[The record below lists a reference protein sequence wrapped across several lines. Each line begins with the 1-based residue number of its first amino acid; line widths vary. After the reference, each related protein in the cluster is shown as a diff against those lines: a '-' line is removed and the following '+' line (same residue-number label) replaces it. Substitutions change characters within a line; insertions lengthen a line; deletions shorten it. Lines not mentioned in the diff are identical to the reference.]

1 MAMDTRK
8 LAGRRIQIA
17 GSASK
22 TTGTE
27 MIGYAHRL
35 VSEIVRGILTDGG
48 GLVLAAGREPHAHE
62 GDASSPS
69 VLFDWTALEVAA
81 LVIRDGQIGWPMSA
95 GIPIVVVMSEKA
107 ESEIPE
113 ERRALWKQLLE
124 SGMMQV
130 ESILPG
136 SRAAA
141 LIRQRQAEFG
151 EILVTLGGGTGV
163 EHLAELYFNRRRTV
177 IPFDLPLGASRE
189 DGTGGSE
196 RLARES
202 RAEPQRFLRMRRG
215 MEDHSS
221 AELAALATRKGMEA
235 DEEIATRLIR
245 LLAMLTPPRAF
256 YVRLLNKTH
265 DRFATVEAFFRG
277 VVDPVVKAAG
287 FERVE
292 MGTDETEHA
301 FINVGIFDSLHFASL
316 AIVDLTSSRSNCFIE
331 LGYAL
336 GRSIRVIMTAEE
348 GTKIPFD
355 TDTVPCHFWKPALVD
370 ADRQEEFRI
379 FWRKNIDRPPLVV
392 AG

>member
-1 MAMDTRK
+1 MDTPK

-22 TTGTE
+22 TTDLE

-35 VSEIVRGILTDGG
+35 VSEIVRGILADGG
-48 GLVLAAGREPHAHE
+48 GLVFAAGREPRAIE

-69 VLFDWTALEVAA
+69 LLFDWTALEVAA
-81 LVIRDGQIGWPMSA
+81 SVVRDGEIGWPMS
-95 GIPIVVVMSEKA
+95 GGCPLVVVMSEKA

-113 ERRALWKQLLE
+113 GRRALWKQLLQ

-130 ESILPG
+130 ETILPG

-141 LIRQRQAEFG
+141 LIRQRQTEFG
-151 EILVTLGGGTGV
+151 ETLVTLGGGTGV
-163 EHLAELYFNRRRTV
+163 EHLAELYLNRRRTV

-202 RAEPQRFLRMRRG
+202 RTEPQRFLRMRRG
-215 MEDHSS
+215 MEHRAS
-221 AELAALATRKGMEA
+221 AELAALATRNAMEA
-235 DEEIATRLIR
+235 DKGIAAALIR
-245 LLAMLTPPRAF
+245 LLAMLAPPRAF

-265 DRFATVEAFFRG
+265 DRFPTVEGFFRG

-287 FERVE
+287 FERIE

-316 AIVDLTSSRSNCFIE
+316 AIVDVTGSRSNCFIE

-336 GRSIRVIMTAEE
+336 GRPIRVIMTAEE
-348 GTKIPFD
+348 GTKVPFD
-355 TDTVPCHFWKPALVD
+355 TDAVPCHFWKPTLTDV
-370 ADRQEEFRI
+370 DRQEEFRI
-379 FWRKNIDRPPLVV
+379 FLKQNIDRPPLVN
-392 AG
+392 AE